1 ANKPEQQSVKSLN
14 PHEPSVNYKRLPN
27 GYQLTNK
34 YVVQQ
39 PLGKPGGFGIVYKVT
54 DTFGDVSRAVKLIL
68 NDRESVLERLK
79 QEYRTLV
86 KLPEHPYVVKVYDAD
101 VLPNQGPPYIVF
113 EYLEGLDVSEL
124 IQQRSLTAH
133 EVWTMAKQVA
143 EGLQHLH
150 EHNIFHCDIK

>member
-1 ANKPEQQSVKSLN
+1 
-14 PHEPSVNYKRLPN
+14 
-27 GYQLTNK
+27 
-34 YVVQQ
+34 
-39 PLGKPGGFGIVYKVT
+39 
-54 DTFGDVSRAVKLIL
+54 
-68 NDRESVLERLK
+68 DRESVLERLK

-150 EHNIFHCDIK
+150 EHNIFHCDIKPQNLIWKDGKVRIIDFNVSVDAEDLTLGG